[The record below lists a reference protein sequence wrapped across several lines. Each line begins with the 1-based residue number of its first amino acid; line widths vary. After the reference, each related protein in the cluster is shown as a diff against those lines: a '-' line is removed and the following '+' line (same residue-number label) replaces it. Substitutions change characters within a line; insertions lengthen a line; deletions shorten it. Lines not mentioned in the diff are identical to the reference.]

1 MATRKRNTQSD
12 PDAFFIGVQNAL
24 KYTAENAGINEAA
37 KWDSETTEKLMPLYD
52 SIMDRNVVQN
62 IVLKQMAER
71 EVLRSVPGTNVSL
84 SLWDMSTN
92 MHKKKQEILK
102 TRRNELNAE
111 ITLWMMDARKYI
123 MRSGARQ
130 TMPSFFRTTGG
141 LSLIASASGKKDVP
155 VMFNSANPDV
165 STLLDWSNE
174 NWANPFV
181 RGNPGSGKTNVAV
194 MLTAMS
200 IMRHGGEML
209 DRHRLFKFP
218 ISADKDNDWLRK
230 KGITR
235 GTLRVYFPS
244 VEFPMENG
252 KPYPYAYRFMHPYE
266 IFIDDP
272 PGSSVL
278 WTKHDQVMNRE
289 NNMGF
294 RPESIYSI
302 VFLGEMGRGTLSHGT
317 SNANLSFFQAFQY
330 TRQMGLRFIMSGT
343 DDPGGSIV
351 DKMNPIIDMA
361 RVATNRIDYAGR
373 PIYRYEA
380 VAQYLS
386 DDSKKVIKKP
396 LGEVRLHPLTLELNE
411 AISGDLTADLEAFP
425 LKELMVESGITQV
438 HKLDQWPSKIQ
449 EFSDAVKE
457 MYDISSR
464 NEYPDGEKV
473 KGGPAPVQKRRTPSN
488 DDDLGL
494 MP

>member
-1 MATRKRNTQSD
+1 MATRKRNTASD
-12 PDAFFIGVQNAL
+12 PEQIFISVQNAM

-62 IVLKQMAER
+62 IVLKEMAER
-71 EVLRSVPGTNVSL
+71 EVLRSAPGHNVSM
-84 SLWDMSTN
+84 SLWDMSTKI
-92 MHKKKQEILK
+92 HEKKREIL
-102 TRRNELNAE
+102 TQRRKELDAE
-111 ITLWMMDARKYI
+111 IALWMMDARKYV

-130 TMPSFFRTTGG
+130 TLPSFFRTTGG
-141 LSLIASASGKKDVP
+141 LSLIASASGKKEDP
-155 VMFNSANPDV
+155 VLFNSANPDV
-165 STLLDWSNE
+165 SALLDWSNE

-209 DRHRLFKFP
+209 DRNRLIKFP
-218 ISADKDNDWLRK
+218 MPPDNKGDWLRH

-252 KPYPYAYRFMHPYE
+252 KPYPYAYRFMYPYE

-272 PGSSVL
+272 PGSSIL

-289 NNMGF
+289 YNMGF

-302 VFLGEMGRGTLSHGT
+302 VFLGEMGRGQLSHGT

-330 TRQMGLRFIMSGT
+330 TRQMGMRFIMSGT

-351 DKMNPIIDMA
+351 DKMNPIIDMS

-373 PIYRYEA
+373 SLYKYEA

-386 DDSKKVIKKP
+386 DDSKKVVKKP
-396 LGEVRLHPLTLELNE
+396 LGEVKLHPLTLELNE
-411 AISGDLTADLEAFP
+411 AISGDLTADLSSFP
-425 LKELMVESGITQV
+425 LKELMVDSGITQV
-438 HKLDQWPSKIQ
+438 RKLDQWPSKIR

-457 MYDISSR
+457 LYNISSR

-473 KGGPAPVQKRRTPSN
+473 KGEAPKAKPRPPPN
-488 DDDLGL
+488 DDDLKL